1 MFLPNDV
8 VAFVAKRIR
17 YFPIQGEFLA
27 HQKARVLELE
37 KEMALLSR
45 RIVLR
50 NKYGL
55 TNPQHILSN
64 KQKIDNGR
72 LNLVQIQ
79 KTVNLRKKVVDYI
92 SKTPPAEWE
101 KLKEQK

>member
-8 VAFVAKRIR
+8 AAFVAKRIH
-17 YFPIQGEFLA
+17 YFPFQSEFLA
-27 HQKARVLELE
+27 HQKTRILELE

-50 NKYGL
+50 NKYVL
-55 TNPQHILSN
+55 TNLQHIRSN

-92 SKTPPAEWE
+92 STTPPAEWE